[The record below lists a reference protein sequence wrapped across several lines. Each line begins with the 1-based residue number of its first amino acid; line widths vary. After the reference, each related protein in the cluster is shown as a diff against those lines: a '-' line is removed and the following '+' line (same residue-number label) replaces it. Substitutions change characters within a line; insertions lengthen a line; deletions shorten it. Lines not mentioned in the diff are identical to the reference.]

1 MDTLNTL
8 LSNFD
13 ENNHVPIISDAHNS
27 PSFKWDLKM
36 IIEELQYTK
45 VFDVIP
51 SQTHKS
57 FRNRRDV
64 LHATSTKET
73 VDWVSE
79 HLEQKIMNFQKFYLI
94 K

>member
-1 MDTLNTL
+1 
-8 LSNFD
+8 
-13 ENNHVPIISDAHNS
+13 
-27 PSFKWDLKM
+27 M

-51 SQTHKS
+51 SQTYKS
-57 FRNRRDV
+57 FRNPRDV

-79 HLEQKIMNFQKFYLI
+79 HLEQKYL
-94 K
+94 

>member
-1 MDTLNTL
+1 MNTL

-13 ENNHVPIISDAHNS
+13 ENNHVPIISGAHNS
-27 PSFKWDLKM
+27 PSFKRDLKM

-57 FRNRRDV
+57 FRNPRDV

-79 HLEQKIMNFQKFYLI
+79 HLEQKNYELSKILFN
-94 K
+94 

>member
-1 MDTLNTL
+1 
-8 LSNFD
+8 
-13 ENNHVPIISDAHNS
+13 
-27 PSFKWDLKM
+27 M
-36 IIEELQYTK
+36 IIEELQHTK

-57 FRNRRDV
+57 FKNPRDV

-79 HLEQKIMNFQKFYLI
+79 HLEQKCL
-94 K
+94 